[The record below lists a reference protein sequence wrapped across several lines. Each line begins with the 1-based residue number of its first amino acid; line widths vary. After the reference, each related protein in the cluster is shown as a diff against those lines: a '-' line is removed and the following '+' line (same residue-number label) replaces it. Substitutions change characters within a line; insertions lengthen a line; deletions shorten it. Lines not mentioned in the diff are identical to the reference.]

1 MEVNMGRT
9 LRHSRL
15 RAAALAVLFTALALS
30 ALAVAVPAARASSSP
45 PRAPGPLLRDQSASG
60 AGGNISGCSGTAV
73 SRDEDGAT
81 IDSVSGPGAPPASR
95 GNALK
100 VDYDGVVSYDGSTDN
115 LIKNHNWDISIFGIP
130 VKSGGDTNEEERIR
144 DVSDEQVS
152 DYLPFR
158 MSGKYYVS
166 FQISGEGGSCSGSLW
181 VEIDENPVGTIPW
194 VVGTGFLLLGV
205 AGLAF
210 SVPTGAAAAAA
221 TAAGGATAAPDPVIG
236 GVSGPTAPADGP
248 VIGGPGPDAGPPP
261 PADDDTV
268 IGG

>member
-9 LRHSRL
+9 LRHPRL
-15 RAAALAVLFTALALS
+15 RAAALAVVFA
-30 ALAVAVPAARASSSP
+30 ALAVSAVAIAVPAARASSSQSPP
-45 PRAPGPLLRDQSASG
+45 PRTVVREQSSSG
-60 AGGNISGCSGTAV
+60 AGGNISGCSGSAV
-73 SRDEDGAT
+73 SLDEDGAT

-130 VKSGGDTNEEERIR
+130 VKSGGDTNDEERIR
-144 DVSDEQVS
+144 DVSNEKVS

-181 VEIDENPVGTIPW
+181 VEIDENPVGTLPW

-210 SVPTGAAAAAA
+210 SVPTGGAAAAAVSTGA
-221 TAAGGATAAPDPVIG
+221 AAAGPQEPVIG
-236 GVSGPTAPADGP
+236 AEPGPGAPADGP
-248 VIGGPGPDAGPPP
+248 VIGDSGPEPPP
-261 PADDDTV
+261 AADDDTV

>member
-15 RAAALAVLFTALALS
+15 RAAALAVIFTALALS
-30 ALAVAVPAARASSSP
+30 AVAVAVPAVRASSSP
-45 PRAPGPLLRDQSASG
+45 PRSPVPALRDQTSSG
-60 AGGNISGCSGTAV
+60 AGGNISGCSGTAI
-73 SRDEDGAT
+73 SLDEDGAN

-130 VKSGGDTNEEERIR
+130 VKSGGDTNDEERVR
-144 DVSDEQVS
+144 DTSNEQVS

-210 SVPTGAAAAAA
+210 SVPTGAAAASTAGAA
-221 TAAGGATAAPDPVIG
+221 TAVPDPVIG
-236 GVSGPTAPADGP
+236 GAAAPTPPADGP
-248 VIGGPGPDAGPPP
+248 VIGGSDPAPEPPTP
-261 PADDDTV
+261 PDDDTV